1 MEAEAGDDVAMA
13 AVLICGELEHA
24 AMFLPRVFDKFLR
37 EIGRSLQIRELFGMS
52 EGQEEERFL
61 PRCLERGVVTDVDPF
76 ECEPLRFGILR
87 ECLSGSAMDCA
98 RELIEYDDKGKT
110 RPWALR
116 PVVQFAPFAARAN
129 NGENR
134 SI

>member
-1 MEAEAGDDVAMA
+1 M
-13 AVLICGELEHA
+13 
-24 AMFLPRVFDKFLR
+24 PRCSCRASLTSSSAR
-37 EIGRSLQIRELFGMS
+37 LTARSRFASSSEMS

-61 PRCLERGVVTDVDPF
+61 PRCLERGVVADVDPF
-76 ECEPLRFGILR
+76 ECEPERLGILR

-134 SI
+134 SIISESAPRNHHSIWRAIAA